1 MARIPHV
8 TREQLAP
15 EDRPYFDEIAESRGS
30 VRGPYAALMHIPRLA
45 ARIGATGAYVRF
57 EADLPDALRE
67 VAVLATAREIR
78 AQYEF
83 SAHADP
89 AREAGVSEETIRA
102 IAQGTAPR
110 GLSGDQELVV
120 RYVQEL
126 LRDRKVTDATF
137 EAARDLLGVK
147 GIVELTALIGHY
159 LVMGLV
165 LTAFEVKL
173 GPGMKAEFPL

>member
-1 MARIPHV
+1 MARIPPV

-15 EDRPYFDEIAESRGS
+15 EDRPYFDEIAGSRGS
-30 VRGPYAALMHIPRLA
+30 VRGPYAALMHVPKLA

-57 EADLPDALRE
+57 EANLPDALRE
-67 VAVLATAREIR
+67 VAILATAREIR

-89 AREAGVSEETIRA
+89 AREAGVSEEAVRA
-102 IAQGTAPR
+102 IAQGTAPQ

-126 LRDRKVTDATF
+126 LRDRKVSDTTFDAV
-137 EAARDLLGVK
+137 RDLLGVK
-147 GIVELTALIGHY
+147 GTVELTALIGHY
-159 LVMGLV
+159 MVISQV
-165 LTAFEVKL
+165 LTAFEVEL
-173 GPGMKAEFPL
+173 GPGMKAELPL